1 MPFEN
6 FLLYDRY
13 EISSSPFIRIGPEH
27 NYSYRAECWIYI
39 PCAFCK
45 YISINEL
52 MPGMVYCSKKFKPH
66 DKRCYNFESDRSVS
80 IEFENL

>member
-13 EISSSPFIRIGPEH
+13 EISSSPFIRIGPG
-27 NYSYRAECWIYI
+27 
-39 PCAFCK
+39 AFCK